1 MPLSENKIRVIIYTF
16 LWTVYAIVHALSM
29 YFLVTVSFWTL
40 FADALCHSVLFA
52 FLGVLLWIVLQHGK
66 YETLIPFQRI
76 MNYGALALI
85 VVVLWV
91 GIGYGLDYIF
101 LDENETIALLPTLP
115 VKGLVGLMLY
125 VIFVLYFYVD
135 KQQDEEEPF
144 AVKNYDVLPQ
154 GIETKKYSVLWADK
168 ESVETG
174 DVSVA
179 EEIRDEEILERIVVK
194 TKQQIKVIV
203 VSDIIYLRSEG
214 DYVMIITKEGKYL
227 KEQTMKYFE
236 SHLPKS
242 LFIRVHRSYIINI
255 EYLSAIESYGK
266 QNQQILLKNGEWLK
280 VSLAG
285 YRALKAA
292 IR

>member
-1 MPLSENKIRVIIYTF
+1 
-16 LWTVYAIVHALSM
+16 M
-29 YFLVTVSFWTL
+29 YFLVPVSFWTL
-40 FADALCHSVLFA
+40 FADALFHSVLFA

-66 YETLIPFQRI
+66 YETLTPFQRI

-85 VVVLWV
+85 VVAFWV
-91 GIGYGLDYIF
+91 GTGYGLDYVF
-101 LDENETIALLPTLP
+101 LDENETVALLPTLP
-115 VKGLVGLMLY
+115 VKGLTGLMLY

-135 KQQDEEEPF
+135 KQQTEEEPF

-154 GIETKKYSVLWADK
+154 GVETRKYSVVWANKDVAETK
-168 ESVETG
+168 DVVETNEESVR
-174 DVSVA
+174 
-179 EEIRDEEILERIVVK
+179 EEIREEEILERIVVK
-194 TKQQIKVIV
+194 NKQQIKVIAV
-203 VSDIIYLRSEG
+203 TDIIYLRSEG

-255 EYLSAIESYGK
+255 ECLSAIESYGK
-266 QNQQILLKNGEWLK
+266 QNQQVLLKNGEWLK

-285 YRALKAA
+285 YRALKSA